1 MSFYTALT
9 GLNGSSAD
17 ISATS
22 NNIANVGTTGFKR
35 SRAEFG
41 DIFATSP
48 LQNSS
53 SSIGSGAILK
63 GVKQQF
69 TQGNIA
75 SSLNA
80 LDLAISGQ
88 GFFTLKPSLTS
99 AQTVYTRNGSLNV
112 DNDRYVVDSAGQ
124 YLVVYPVNEDGSV
137 TAKDLLS
144 AVPLQLPITSG
155 DPKATSNISLGV
167 NLPATAEVVTSRPE
181 FTSGGYNF
189 NPNDPNT
196 FTNSTSITIFDDLGN
211 PTIATMYFCKT
222 QAASTSDPTNKFETK
237 LVIGDT
243 IIDPDLVSAVDD
255 TGQQIFIDKFGAQT
269 TSVPDDN
276 YFIEGKG
283 SALYKLD
290 DLQQQVPSQAANIKG
305 AQSTFDF
312 GEEGDKLV
320 EVVTDPMQFNA
331 TREAGL
337 VTGSNVYW
345 GKNFLTLNVD
355 NGDQPV
361 NIDIRPGQYNAAQLA
376 AEVERAINEAYG
388 DDRKIQ
394 IVKNVDDDLNINLFK
409 LTADGTSDALDTP
422 ITVDLLGSSYVTDIE
437 GISLTGAS
445 PDFTKE
451 QFLAHSQ
458 ARINEAM
465 NNYAVKRTDD
475 TLDKATI
482 LGVSTQLF
490 GRTVGSAGNILNK
503 TEIIPITHN
512 TINSSNNLVN
522 SNKFMVH
529 SYFGNK
535 PELTVYD
542 SQIAAGDN
550 GSGQSAVFNAAEN
563 TLTLTLANTTGLTAN
578 SKIRIAG
585 NFATSESAIGN
596 GNLNG
601 REFTVSNVVDNKT
614 IQINTTGL
622 GFPDTDFVLTSGVA
636 ANTALNVL
644 HSKSTNVEAFFEGA
658 EKVYQDAPINFS
670 SKKIV
675 VREIGTAKHSYTNKD
690 VIGKGATA
698 GIFAF
703 GNGSFGGATSLQTL
717 GLSTGVK
724 TSTDWVDEKNPP
736 IKVNYDTV
744 NQRLSFV
751 VDRTV
756 LGTGTN
762 SNFNSFTVFGSS
774 LATSTNNL
782 GVPSNNDASEVLIRG
797 GEVLFTNTFVADGEE
812 IQLNDKRYGINVNYN
827 SDTKDFTFSSGT
839 TGEAIAANGALGV
852 TETQKAS
859 NIEVGRYLLS
869 TSDGSV
875 VDTTD
880 HFSGNNDLMGVGI
893 TKSDAVFTSGRG
905 IAASPAQVVGA
916 AAKEKLTEVFRLSSI
931 GGENTFNVSVNG
943 INGVIEVPPGF
954 YVGSTL
960 AEALQ
965 EKINQIADPNTGET
979 VGGVVVK
986 YDPNA
991 NNFTFTTGTTGDTST
1006 IKVKGTTRLGL
1017 DDVPL
1022 GVGNVPKIFN
1032 LVQATNADGIAL
1044 FVDASGNVVETPPEN
1059 LVEGYFPLYID
1070 EGELTFDKSGKLVS
1084 PKKNVHY
1091 EKQQEGF
1098 SISLDIDFGAS
1109 TQFAQPFSVLSVDQD
1124 GFTSGRLDG
1133 LEIDA
1138 AGTIRANYTN
1148 GQNNPLGKIVLANF
1162 NNQNGLKQIGNATY
1176 VETAVSGSPQV
1187 GEAGAEGF
1195 GNILSGSLE
1204 RSNVDITEELVNLI
1218 TAQRN
1223 FQASA
1228 KAIETTTTL
1237 TQTIINI
1244 RQ

>member
-222 QAASTSDPTNKFETK
+222 QAASTSDPTNKFDTK

-320 EVVTDPMQFNA
+320 EVVTDPVLFNA

-465 NNYAVKRTDD
+465 NNYAVKRSDD

-490 GRTVGSAGNILNK
+490 GRTTGSAGNILNQ

-512 TINSSNNLVN
+512 TINSSNNLV
-522 SNKFMVH
+522 STNKFMVH

-535 PELTVYD
+535 PELTVFD

-563 TLTLTLANTTGLTAN
+563 TLTMTLANTTGLTAN

-585 NFATSESAIGN
+585 NFATTESAIGN

-601 REFTVSNVVDNKT
+601 REFTVSNVVNGTT

-622 GFPDTDFVLTSGVA
+622 GFPDTDFTLTSGVA

-717 GLSTGVK
+717 GLSTGVQ
-724 TSTDWVDEKNPP
+724 TTTDWVDEKNPP

-812 IQLNDKRYGINVNYN
+812 IQLNDKRYGIKVNYN

-880 HFSGNNDLMGVGI
+880 HFGGNNDLMGVGI
-893 TKSDAVFTSGRG
+893 TKSDAVFTAGRG
-905 IAASPAQVVGA
+905 IAASSAQVVGA

-931 GGENTFNVSVNG
+931 GGENVFNVSVNG
-943 INGVIEVPPGF
+943 ISGIIEVPPGF

-986 YDPNA
+986 YDPNQ

-1044 FVDASGNVVETPPEN
+1044 FVDADGNVVETPPEN

-1070 EGELTFDKSGKLVS
+1070 EGELTFDKSGKLIS